1 MKRRLVRGLGIA
13 VALVALA
20 LAVSGCDGGDGGGG
34 SADGQGSPTAAATT
48 TATRTTAPEVTS
60 TPAPSVEQEISE
72 GYLNYW
78 QVYADA
84 VFNLNETRLP
94 EAMTEPHLERTR
106 QEIQSLRE
114 RGRAAKIVVE
124 HDFLILQVD
133 AAAGTATVRDRY
145 SNRSYEV
152 DAETKEMVGEAAPGT
167 VVTDTYFLAKEG
179 GVWKVRDGIR
189 ETE

>member
-1 MKRRLVRGLGIA
+1 MRRLAITA
-13 VALVALA
+13 ALVAIT
-20 LAVSGCDGGDGGGG
+20 LAVFGCGGGEG
-34 SADGQGSPTAAATT
+34 EGERVNGQGSRTPAATPT
-48 TATRTTAPEVTS
+48 VRRTAVPEVTP
-60 TPAPSVEQEISE
+60 TPAPSVEQEVSE
-72 GYLNYW
+72 AYLNYW

-84 VFNLNETRLP
+84 VFDLDETRLP

-106 QEIQSLRE
+106 QEIQSLRQ

-133 AAAGTATVRDRY
+133 AAAGTATIRDQY
-145 SNRSYEV
+145 TNRSYEV

-167 VVTDTYFLAKEG
+167 VLTDTYFLVKEG

-189 ETE
+189 ETD

>member
-1 MKRRLVRGLGIA
+1 MRRLVITA
-13 VALVALA
+13 VLVATA
-20 LAVSGCDGGDGGGG
+20 LAVSGCDGGDGDGGRVN
-34 SADGQGSPTAAATT
+34 GQGSPTPAATA
-48 TATRTTAPEVTS
+48 TATRTTAPEVTP
-60 TPAPSVEQEISE
+60 TPAPSIEQEISE

-84 VFNLNETRLP
+84 VFNLDETRLP

-106 QEIQSLRE
+106 QEIQSLRQ
-114 RGRAAKIVVE
+114 RGRAAKIDVE

-133 AAAGTATVRDRY
+133 AAAGTATIRDRY
-145 SNRSYEV
+145 TNRSYEV
-152 DAETKEMVGEAAPGT
+152 NAETKEMVGEAAPGT
-167 VVTDTYFLAKEG
+167 VLTDTYFLVKEG

>member
-1 MKRRLVRGLGIA
+1 MRRLAITA
-13 VALVALA
+13 ALVAMT
-20 LAVSGCDGGDGGGG
+20 LAVFGCGGSGGDG
-34 SADGQGSPTAAATT
+34 DRVNGQGSPSPAAT
-48 TATRTTAPEVTS
+48 ATVRRTPVPEVTP
-60 TPAPSVEQEISE
+60 TPAPSVEQEVSE
-72 GYLNYW
+72 AYLNYW

-84 VFNLNETRLP
+84 VFELDEARLP

-106 QEIQSLRE
+106 QEIEGLRQ

-133 AAAGTATVRDRY
+133 ATAGTATIRDRY
-145 SNRSYEV
+145 TNRSHEV

-167 VVTDTYFLAKEG
+167 VLTDTYFLVKEG

-189 ETE
+189 ETD